1 MSSSIEFLEKYF
13 NRTEVNHYGK
23 GRMGLTITATA
34 RLVKITDSGLGDA
47 LGIFRNSDKINQ
59 KLDETLTKAGF
70 PLLTRKEWSKIGI
83 PDIAV
88 GLIIAHYAQHAKN
101 PHPEV
106 IALSGFLIARSM
118 REVLQEIHGYKTQ
131 TQSEDR
137 IDKILNLLEVQ
148 QEQIAALKE
157 DNEQIKE
164 DNAHTRVIVAEY
176 MVVRHIADDHLNG
189 LRDIL
194 DALIDVRA
202 LPAVRIE
209 FTAPEW
215 VYLHAPELTQ
225 RQRIVF
231 FKEIAACHRSLVN
244 CQPRKDKGKYVYNN
258 RHEILFNRIYET
270 VKQFTPSESTVY
282 VSQTTYATEKITGDK
297 LHMANDEQTLVGQ
310 KLKLSAISA
319 KIGYPISPTDTV
331 KSSKLGLYVKGLIK
345 NKAIPAQ
352 RFSHGSFYVTA
363 ELIAAVK
370 QFNGV
375 FDAIS

>member
-1 MSSSIEFLEKYF
+1 MSSTIAFLEQYF
-13 NRTEVNHYGK
+13 NKTDINHYGK
-23 GRMGLTITATA
+23 GRMGLSIRATA
-34 RLVKITDSGLGDA
+34 KLVKKDNTDLGRS
-47 LGIFRNSDKINQ
+47 LGIYADAAKMNL
-59 KLDETLTKAGF
+59 KLDEMLTNAEF
-70 PLLTRKEWSKIGI
+70 PLQLRLEWSKTGI

-88 GLIIAHYAQHAKN
+88 GIIIVYYANHVKN
-101 PHPEV
+101 PEV

-118 REVLQEIHGYKTQ
+118 REVLQEFYGYQ
-131 TQSEDR
+131 TEKQSDDLAE
-137 IDKILNLLEVQ
+137 ILQMLREQ
-148 QEQIAALKE
+148 KEQIAALKE

-215 VYLHAPELTQ
+215 VYLHAPELSQ

-244 CQPRKDKGKYVYNN
+244 CQPRKEKGKYVYNN

-282 VSQTTYATEKITGDK
+282 VSQTSHITEKLTGDK
-297 LHMANDEQTLVGQ
+297 LHMATDEQKLVGQ
-310 KLKLSAISA
+310 KLKLTAISA

>member
-1 MSSSIEFLEKYF
+1 MSSTITFLEKYF
-13 NRTEVNHYGK
+13 NKTDVNHYGK
-23 GRMGLTITATA
+23 GRMGLSIRATA
-34 RLVKITDSGLGDA
+34 KLVKKDNADLGRY
-47 LGIFRNSDKINQ
+47 LGIYADAGKINI
-59 KLDETLTKAGF
+59 KLDEMLTKAGF
-70 PLLTRKEWSKIGI
+70 PLLVRLEWSKTGI

-88 GLIIAHYAQHAKN
+88 GLIIAHYAEHSKN
-101 PHPEV
+101 PEV

-118 REVLQEIHGYKTQ
+118 REVLQEFYGYQ
-131 TQSEDR
+131 TQKQSDDLTE
-137 IDKILNLLEVQ
+137 ILQMLREQ
-148 QEQIAALKE
+148 KEQIAALKE
-157 DNEQIKE
+157 NNEQFKE

-194 DALIDVRA
+194 DALVDVRA

-215 VYLHAPELTQ
+215 VYLHASELTQ

-244 CQPRKDKGKYVYNN
+244 CQPRKYQGKFVYNN

-282 VSQTTYATEKITGDK
+282 VSQTTHATEKITGEK
-297 LHMANDEQTLVGQ
+297 LNMAIDEQTLVGQ

-319 KIGYPISPTDTV
+319 KIGYPISPTDTI
-331 KSSKLGLYVKGLIK
+331 KSSKLGMYVKGLIK
-345 NKAIPAQ
+345 NKAIPQQ
-352 RFSHGSFYVTA
+352 RYSRGSFYVTA

-375 FDAIS
+375 FDAII

>member
-13 NRTEVNHYGK
+13 NRAEVNHYGK

-34 RLVKITDSGLGDA
+34 RLVKISDTGLGYA
-47 LGIFRNSDKINQ
+47 LGIYADSKEINK
-59 KLDETLTKAGF
+59 KLDETLTNAGF
-70 PLLTRKEWSKIGI
+70 PLLSRKEWSKTGI

-88 GLIIAHYAQHAKN
+88 GLIIGHYAQHAKN

-118 REVLQEIHGYKTQ
+118 REVLQEFYGYQ
-131 TQSEDR
+131 TQKQSDDLAE
-137 IDKILNLLEVQ
+137 ILQMLREQ
-148 QEQIAALKE
+148 KEQIAALKE

-202 LPAVRIE
+202 LPAVRVE

-215 VYLHAPELTQ
+215 IYLHAPELTQ

-282 VSQTTYATEKITGDK
+282 VSQTSHITEKLTGEK
-297 LHMANDEQTLVGQ
+297 LHMATDEQTLVGQ
-310 KLKLSAISA
+310 KLKLTAISA

-345 NKAIPAQ
+345 NQVIPQQ

-375 FDAIS
+375 FDAII

>member
-1 MSSSIEFLEKYF
+1 MQSSIEFLQQYF
-13 NRTEVNHYGK
+13 NREDVNHYGK
-23 GRMGLTITATA
+23 GRMGLSISATA
-34 RLVKITDSGLGDA
+34 RLIKIADQSLGNA
-47 LGIFRNSDKINQ
+47 IGIYARSSRIVDK
-59 KLDETLTKAGF
+59 LSEMLTNAGF
-70 PLLTRKEWSKIGI
+70 PLPARFEWGKTGI

-88 GLIIAHYAQHAKN
+88 GIIIAYYAENAKN

-106 IALSGFLIARSM
+106 KALSCFLIGRSM
-118 REVLQEIHGYKTQ
+118 RELLQEFHGYQ
-131 TQSEDR
+131 TQKQSDDLAE
-137 IDKILNLLEVQ
+137 ILQMLR
-148 QEQIAALKE
+148 EQKEEIAQL
-157 DNEQIKE
+157 KE

-215 VYLHAPELTQ
+215 VYLHAPELSQ

-244 CQPRKDKGKYVYNN
+244 CQPRKEKGKYVYNN
-258 RHEILFNRIYET
+258 RHEILFNRILET
-270 VKQFTPSESTVY
+270 VKQFTPSESKVY
-282 VSQTTYATEKITGDK
+282 VSQTSHITEKLTGDK
-297 LHMANDEQTLVGQ
+297 LHMATDEQTLVGQ
-310 KLKLSAISA
+310 KLKLTAISA

-345 NKAIPAQ
+345 NQVIPQQ

-375 FDAIS
+375 FDAII